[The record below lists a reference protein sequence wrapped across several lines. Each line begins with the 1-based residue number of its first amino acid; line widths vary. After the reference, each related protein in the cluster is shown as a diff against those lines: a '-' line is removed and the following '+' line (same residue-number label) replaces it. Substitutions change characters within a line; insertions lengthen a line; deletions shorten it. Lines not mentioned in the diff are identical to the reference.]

1 MAGVRYLTFILM
13 LWLTGTAAAGPGWRS
28 SFEEARAVA
37 ARDQV
42 PLLIHFHAPWCGPC
56 QQMDRDVFSS
66 LAVKRALAEGLAAV
80 KVDTSERPDV
90 SRRYGVSTVPRD
102 VVVYP
107 DGRSETLSVGYI
119 PRSAYL
125 SMLRDV
131 ASRGRMMVL
140 ERQEAEEAEE
150 NRDVARPLPDSWSR
164 AENAGD
170 EETGSDTAEA
180 PETAAAPG
188 GRDDDDDESEG
199 EIIGLGGYCPVLL
212 SDRRQWV
219 RGRPELTERWRGV
232 LYRFS
237 GPQQR
242 DRFLKNPD
250 RYAPRNLGC
259 DPVVLLREQRA
270 VTGRIRYGLFFDGG
284 LYLFRTAENREEFR
298 RRPLKYT
305 RIQHAVKPHELSGQ
319 TYR

>member
-1 MAGVRYLTFILM
+1 MAGVRSLMFILM

-28 SFEEARAVA
+28 SFEEAQAVA
-37 ARDQV
+37 ARDQI

-107 DGRSETLSVGYI
+107 DGRTETLSVGYI

-131 ASRGRMMVL
+131 ASRGRMMAL
-140 ERQEAEEAEE
+140 ERQEAEGGEE
-150 NRDVARPLPDSWSR
+150 NPDAATPLPDSWSHT
-164 AENAGD
+164 ENEAGD
-170 EETGSDTAEA
+170 ESGPDIAA
-180 PETAAAPG
+180 GPETAVAPDG
-188 GRDDDDDESEG
+188 PDDEKADG

-219 RGRPELTERWRGV
+219 RGRPDLTERWRGV

-242 DRFLKNPD
+242 EQFLKNPD

-298 RRPLKYT
+298 RRPLKYP
-305 RIQHAVKPHELSGQ
+305 RIQHAVKPHDLTGH